1 MSKYFIDVIKNHYFD
16 FSGKATRKQY
26 WLFVLWC
33 VIIGFVVSF
42 ILSFISGFAIG
53 AELPYAEEVTKVTS
67 ILNLIFS
74 VVFNF
79 GILIPSLAIQAR
91 RLRDGGFSPWLLL
104 LYLLPIIGWIILF
117 VLYLLPSKK

>member
-16 FSGKATRKQY
+16 FSGRASRKQY

-42 ILSFISGFAIG
+42 VLSFISGFAIG
-53 AELPYAEEVTKVTS
+53 AELPYAEDITKVTS

-104 LYLLPIIGWIILF
+104 LYLIPIIGWIILF
-117 VLYLLPSKK
+117 VLYIWPSKK